1 MPRDAPYQLPPLRT
15 RTDHRPLL
23 QINKDLHEYLAPQL
37 PIFGG
42 EDKER
47 ALVGHGSGLFG
58 AATDGRTLWHFS
70 IVSCIPVVHL
80 GLLLIVIVLVGNGVT
95 FIAVIATC
103 NS

>member
-1 MPRDAPYQLPPLRT
+1 M
-15 RTDHRPLL
+15 
-23 QINKDLHEYLAPQL
+23 EL

-47 ALVGHGSGLFG
+47 ALVGHGFGLFC
-58 AATDGRTLWHFS
+58 AVETVGRTWWHFS
-70 IVSCIPVVHL
+70 IVSCIPVVL

>member
-1 MPRDAPYQLPPLRT
+1 MD
-15 RTDHRPLL
+15 
-23 QINKDLHEYLAPQL
+23 L

-47 ALVGHGSGLFG
+47 ALVGHGFGLFG

-70 IVSCIPVVHL
+70 IVSCIPVVL

>member
-1 MPRDAPYQLPPLRT
+1 MD
-15 RTDHRPLL
+15 
-23 QINKDLHEYLAPQL
+23 L

-47 ALVGHGSGLFG
+47 ALVGHGFGLFC
-58 AATDGRTLWHFS
+58 AVEAVGRTLWHFS